1 MSWQSLL
8 LSALLTIEK
17 ALIAY
22 VIAIDVIQLVL
33 LFLGWALLRRRQE
46 LSATD
51 RDVLMRS
58 PLVPPISILAPAHNE
73 SATVIESARAML
85 TLNYP
90 DYEVVIINDGS
101 KDDTLQVLVDE
112 FHLYKSSRVP
122 TGGLATKPV
131 RAVYESRDPIRL
143 LVVDKENGGKADA
156 LNVGLNYAR
165 TPLVAAVDSD
175 SLLEPD
181 ALFPAVKPF
190 MDDPEHVV
198 AVGGMVRAVNGCS
211 IQAGQVTRMTAPPA
225 FIALLQSMEYLRAF
239 LGARLGLSFVNAL
252 LIISGAFGVFRR
264 DLVVG
269 VGGFLHSTVG
279 EDMELV
285 VRLHHRLR
293 EEGRTYRIP
302 FVAQPVCWTEVPE
315 SWRVL
320 QRQRNRWQRGAID
333 SLWLHRRILFNRR
346 FGSVGL
352 FAVPYFLFFEVLA
365 PVAELVGYLLIPF
378 ELWLGRISAGVAVG
392 FLAIAV
398 LFGIVLS
405 VGGIVL
411 DLLTTRQHPAVRD
424 VLRLFG
430 AGVIENFGPR
440 QAIALWRLKGLYD
453 WVKGN
458 QSWGVMER
466 RGFGGASG
474 RPAAAG

>member
-1 MSWQSLL
+1 MSWQTLL
-8 LSALLTIEK
+8 LSSLLALEK

-22 VIAIDVIQLVL
+22 VLAIGAIQLTL
-33 LFLGWALLRRRQE
+33 LFLGWALLRRRQD

-58 PLVPPISILAPAHNE
+58 PLAPPISILAPAHNE
-73 SATVIESARAML
+73 AASVIESARAML

-101 KDDTLQVLVDE
+101 KDETLQVLVDE

-122 TGGLATKPV
+122 TGGLTTKAV
-131 RAVYESRDPIRL
+131 RAIYESRDPIRL
-143 LVVDKENGGKADA
+143 VVIDKENGGKADA

-190 MDDPEHVV
+190 MDDPRVV
-198 AVGGMVRAVNGCS
+198 AVGGMVRAANGCQ
-211 IQAGQVTRMTAPPA
+211 IEAGQITRMTAPPA

-239 LGARLGLSFVNAL
+239 LGARIGLSFVNAL

-264 DLVVG
+264 DLVVD
-269 VGGFLHSTVG
+269 VGGFLANTIG

-293 EEGRTYRIP
+293 AEGRDYRIP
-302 FVAQPVCWTEVPE
+302 FVPQPVCWTEVPE
-315 SWRVL
+315 SWKVL
-320 QRQRNRWQRGAID
+320 QRQRNRWQRGAMD
-333 SLWLHRRILFNRR
+333 SLWLHRRILFNRK

-365 PVAELVGYLLIPF
+365 PVAELIGYVLIPF
-378 ELWLGRISAGVAVG
+378 ELWLGRISTGVAVG
-392 FLAIAV
+392 FLVIAV
-398 LFGIVLS
+398 MFGIVLS

-440 QAIALWRLKGLYD
+440 QAIAVWRLKGLYD
-453 WVKGN
+453 WFRGN

-466 RGFGGASG
+466 RGFGQAAGK
-474 RPAAAG
+474 PAAAAQ